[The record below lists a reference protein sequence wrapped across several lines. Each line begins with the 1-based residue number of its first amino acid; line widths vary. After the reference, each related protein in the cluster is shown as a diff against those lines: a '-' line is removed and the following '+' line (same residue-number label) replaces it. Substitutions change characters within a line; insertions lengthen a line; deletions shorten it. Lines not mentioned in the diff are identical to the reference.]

1 MLSMESTLLYTVY
14 CICTLPVPSFH
25 LCNISPADMAFAMI
39 FSEVCLQCAL
49 NWHTRPP
56 RLSRGVVCVRPSGAS
71 LFFPISFHYH
81 AFLWGRFGASRL
93 IMPVV
98 ALRAFGDNPVQFIET
113 PKLEISYC
121 ISFGTK
127 LVAVTSRH
135 VTPTTK
141 ALTMNASSGE

>member
-1 MLSMESTLLYTVY
+1 MLSMESTLLYMVY

-81 AFLWGRFGASRL
+81 AFYGGGS
-93 IMPVV
+93 
-98 ALRAFGDNPVQFIET
+98 ALRALLCQLWRFAPSEIIQFSSSK
-113 PKLEISYC
+113 PPNSAAAAF
-121 ISFGTK
+121 SDVGRVPAGARATK
-127 LVAVTSRH
+127 RGMVGWL
-135 VTPTTK
+135 
-141 ALTMNASSGE
+141 

>member
-1 MLSMESTLLYTVY
+1 MLSMESTLLYMVY

-25 LCNISPADMAFAMI
+25 LCNISPADMTFAMI

-81 AFLWGRFGASRL
+81 AFYGGGS
-93 IMPVV
+93 
-98 ALRAFGDNPVQFIET
+98 ALRALLCQLWRFAPSEIIQF
-113 PKLEISYC
+113 
-121 ISFGTK
+121 
-127 LVAVTSRH
+127 
-135 VTPTTK
+135 
-141 ALTMNASSGE
+141 SSAPQADPGVILQWPSCVHRPAIAGGKGAR